1 MEFDILLALHFVGL
15 LMGAGGGMGSAI
27 VMAQARRMS
36 PEDAGVVRRVGPA
49 MGRVSLIGILLMLAT
64 GVGMLFVKYQGQF
77 GAMPI
82 LFHWK
87 MLFVVTLTI
96 ASVVIELTYA
106 SVKKG
111 NVAAAARLP
120 RIGPI
125 AGGSAMLATIL
136 AAFAFH

>member
-36 PEDAGVVRRVGPA
+36 PEDAGVVRRVDPA
-49 MGRVSLIGILLMLAT
+49 LGRVSFVGVLVMLAT
-64 GVGMLFVKYQGQF
+64 GVGMLFVKSGAVRRNARPVSLEDAVRRDSDDCDGGDRADLCF
-77 GAMPI
+77 GA
-82 LFHWK
+82 
-87 MLFVVTLTI
+87 
-96 ASVVIELTYA
+96 
-106 SVKKG
+106 KG